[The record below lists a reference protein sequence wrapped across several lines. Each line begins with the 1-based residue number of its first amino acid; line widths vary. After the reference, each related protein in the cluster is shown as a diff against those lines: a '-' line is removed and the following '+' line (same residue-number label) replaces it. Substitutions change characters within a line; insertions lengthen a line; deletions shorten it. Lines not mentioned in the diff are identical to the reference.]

1 MNRSSGLRSG
11 FGLLQVA
18 MVLLAAAGAAPWDG
32 HAAEA
37 TLRVS
42 AVIPRH
48 TSIRLAPPSS
58 FTISEADLARGYVE
72 VAAPVQVSVQSN
84 VQQGYTL
91 VFQNESE
98 QVRQAVVQGLPAA
111 LVVGSG
117 GATASRP
124 AAGGGMWRDTLQ
136 LRVRFDLS
144 PQARAGV
151 HAWPLQVSMMSL

>member
-1 MNRSSGLRSG
+1 MNRSKGLRSG

-18 MVLLAAAGAAPWDG
+18 MALLAAAGAAPWDG

-42 AVIPRH
+42 AVVPRH

-58 FTISEADLARGYVE
+58 LTISEADVARGYVE
-72 VAAPVQVSVQSN
+72 VTAPVQVAIQSN

-98 QVRQAVVQGLPAA
+98 QVRQAVVQGLAAA

-117 GATASRP
+117 GVSASRP
-124 AAGGGMWRDTLQ
+124 AAGGGMWRETLQ

-144 PQARAGV
+144 PQARPGV